1 VRRREAP
8 HNVFPVRTALVS
20 LATAAPTS
28 FRFLGLRGNGL
39 VIIVLIYGVLAISVI
54 YPLLAVL
61 IQSFSED
68 SGLTTAKIYEVF
80 TTPNIVEAVV
90 NTLIISVLTVL
101 FAGTVGVTL
110 AWLIARSNMP
120 LRRVFDP
127 LNLVPFYLS
136 SVVGALSWQ
145 VVAAPRAGILNE
157 MLKPLFDK
165 PPFNIYSV
173 WGIALVL
180 GLFYTPYV
188 YLFTVGSLQSM
199 DASLEDSARM
209 SGASKFMTA
218 IRITLPLSA
227 PAILSACILVFVTA
241 AGIFGVPLVLG
252 VPSSVHTLSTLIYAA
267 INEYPADFAKAAILS
282 SALFIFT
289 ALFTVAQILILRGRR
304 FTTVTGKGYRPRRVD
319 LGCWRWAAV
328 GVNGLYLLFVIG
340 PFIALAL
347 VSFQDAWT
355 GGFSLSRMTLANY
368 HKVIFVDAIA
378 HRGLINSIFISTIGA
393 TAAVAICMLLALVI
407 HRTRLPGRD
416 GLAPLAMVPVTVPG
430 IVLGLGFLIAL
441 VATPLYGTLWIIM
454 IAYIIHYL
462 PTGLRNS
469 ESLIQSVSRE
479 LDESARMAGATW
491 RGAMWRIV
499 VPLVTPGM
507 VSLWLLLFVTYI
519 REVSSSMMLFT
530 FGTETISIAL
540 IQIMEYE
547 PYGVSGAFG
556 VLQTV
561 LVLACVAFI
570 RQVSGPRQGNA

>member
-1 VRRREAP
+1 M
-8 HNVFPVRTALVS
+8 S
-20 LATAAPTS
+20 LASAATNP
-28 FRFLGLRGNGL
+28 FRLPALRGRSYA
-39 VIIVLIYGVLAISVI
+39 IVLLIYAVLAVTVV

-61 IQSFSED
+61 IQSFSES
-68 SGLTTAKIYEVF
+68 SGLTMEKIRDVF
-80 TTPNIVEAVV
+80 STPKIIEAVW
-90 NTLIISVLTVL
+90 NTLIISVLTVI

-120 LRRVFDP
+120 FRRVFDP
-127 LNLVPFYLS
+127 LNMIPFYLS

-145 VVAAPRAGILNE
+145 IVAAPRSGIINE
-157 MLKPLFDK
+157 LLKPIFGG
-165 PPFNIYSV
+165 PIFNIYSV
-173 WGIALVL
+173 GGIALVL
-180 GLFYTPYV
+180 GLFYSPYV
-188 YLFTVGSLQSM
+188 YLFTLGSLQSM
-199 DASLEDSARM
+199 DASLEESARM
-209 SGASKFMTA
+209 SGASKFTTA

-227 PAILSACILVFVTA
+227 PAILSSCILVFVTA

-252 VPSSVHTLSTLIYAA
+252 VPGSINTLSTLIYTA

-282 SALFIFT
+282 SALFLFT
-289 ALFTVAQILILRGRR
+289 AVFTVAQILLLRGRR

-319 LGCWRWAAV
+319 LGRWRWA
-328 GVNGLYLLFVIG
+328 GVAANSLYLVFVIG
-340 PFIALAL
+340 PFIALLL

-355 GGFSLSRMTLANY
+355 GGFAWSRLTLANY

-393 TAAVAICMLLALVI
+393 TVAVAVCMALALVI
-407 HRTRLPGRD
+407 HRTRLPGRA

-441 VATPLYGTLWIIM
+441 IATPLYGTLWIIM
-454 IAYIIHYL
+454 IAYVVHYL
-462 PTGLRNS
+462 PTGLRNG

-479 LDESARMAGATW
+479 LDESARMSGASW
-491 RGAMWRIV
+491 SRAMVRIV
-499 VPLVTPGM
+499 MPLVAPGM
-507 VSLWLLLFVTYI
+507 ISMWLLLFVTYI

-556 VLQTV
+556 VLQTL
-561 LVLACVAFI
+561 LVLTCVAFI
-570 RQVSGPRQGNA
+570 RQVSSPRQSNA